1 MTTTLAGGSAPISAR
16 PDAPEDARRA
26 GHDAFVERLLRSA
39 AGAFDMFTIHIGD
52 QLGLYAALAA
62 ADGLTP
68 RELAARTGT
77 HERYVREWLEQQTV
91 SGILSVDDVRAAAD
105 ARRYRLP
112 AAHAE
117 ALTDAESMD
126 FLAPLAQSI
135 AGAVRPLRYVLD
147 AFRDGS
153 GVPYGAYGA
162 EFREGQ
168 ARMNRAL
175 LLHRLGQAWLPAIP
189 DVHARLLAAPPAHVA
204 DIGCGA
210 GWSSIGIARAYPRV
224 RVDGIDLD
232 APSVELARAN
242 AEAYGVADRVRFEA
256 RDAADARLAGRY
268 DLVLAFETVHDMS
281 DPVAV
286 LGAMRRL
293 AAPGAAVL
301 VMDERVG
308 DAFTAEGSDF
318 EWLMYGWSVLH
329 CLPVGMA
336 EQPSAGT
343 GTVMRTDQLRGYA
356 RAAGFTDVEVL
367 PIEHPMFRVYR
378 LAR

>member
-1 MTTTLAGGSAPISAR
+1 MTTTTADGSAPLGEMPGA
-16 PDAPEDARRA
+16 PDAATRA

-52 QLGLYAALAA
+52 QLGLYAALAGG
-62 ADGLTP
+62 DGLTS

-77 HERYVREWLEQQTV
+77 RERYVREWLEQQTV
-91 SGILSVDDVRAAAD
+91 SGILTVDDARPAAD

-112 AAHAE
+112 AAHVE
-117 ALTDAESMD
+117 ALTDTESVD
-126 FLAPLAQSI
+126 FLAPLAQAL
-135 AGAVRPLRYVLD
+135 AGAVRPLRHVLA
-147 AFRDGS
+147 AFRAGG

-175 LLHRLGQAWLPAIP
+175 FLHKLGQEWLPAIV
-189 DVHARLLAAPPAHVA
+189 DVHARLRAAPPALVA

-210 GWSSIGIARAYPRV
+210 GWSSIGIALAYPQV

-256 RDAADARLAGRY
+256 RDAADPRLAGRY

-281 DPVAV
+281 NPVAV
-286 LGAMRRL
+286 LAAMRQL
-293 AAPGAAVL
+293 AAPEAAVI

-308 DAFTAEGSDF
+308 DTFTAEGSDF

-336 EQPSAGT
+336 EEPSVGT

-356 RAAGFTDVEVL
+356 RAAGFVDVDVL
-367 PIEHPMFRVYR
+367 PIEHPLFRFYR